1 MLVGSGWLVSLAAT
15 WARWL
20 IRGGMKRII
29 FIIFVF
35 LGFMRVAG
43 RKNPKID
50 PRQHL
55 GAVTQ
60 GTSPVTT

>member
-1 MLVGSGWLVSLAAT
+1 
-15 WARWL
+15 
-20 IRGGMKRII
+20 MKRII

-50 PRQHL
+50 PGQHL
-55 GAVTQ
+55 DPVTQ
-60 GTSPVTT
+60 GTSPVTA